1 MAVAASRSSQTF
13 SVAPGRGRSQHSW
26 LRSSHPSGHFPPLPT
41 PCPLIEFIKTRKSGI
56 FETYVRFGGSGTS
69 FSPTCAE
76 LGDALE
82 GLFDTMITTV
92 GNVNRVSYLSG
103 QVHQPTLHY
112 PTYLPTYPKLLLQR
126 RTSKST

>member
-1 MAVAASRSSQTF
+1 M
-13 SVAPGRGRSQHSW
+13 
-26 LRSSHPSGHFPPLPT
+26 
-41 PCPLIEFIKTRKSGI
+41 
-56 FETYVRFGGSGTS
+56 RFGGSGTS

-103 QVHQPTLHY
+103 QVPTPNPSYPDVQLHGTKH
-112 PTYLPTYPKLLLQR
+112 PLTLLFMSLR
-126 RTSKST
+126 